1 MSDSN
6 STGPQDPSERRRA
19 TQRKGEAPAAP
30 DSAARIESP
39 EALTTDVGSPRP
51 RPPALLWLLESRR
64 GAGPSPTRVAL
75 LTIAMIGAMFG
86 GSCGAMAV
94 GVLGSGGFV
103 EVLFSGFVVWGLV
116 GAALALAVGGFIVVL
131 VLSTSRRR

>member
-1 MSDSN
+1 MSDS
-6 STGPQDPSERRRA
+6 SPTGPQNPSDRRRA
-19 TQRKGEAPAAP
+19 PQQRGEVPAAP
-30 DSAARIESP
+30 DSAVRIASP
-39 EALTTDVGSPRP
+39 EALTPDVRPPRS
-51 RPPALLWLLESRR
+51 RPPALLWLLESHR

-86 GSCGAMAV
+86 GSCGALAV
-94 GVLGSGGFV
+94 GTLGSGGFV

-131 VLSTSRRR
+131 VSSTSRRR